1 LWNSYSSIP
10 FWHLTRASEAIIK
23 HSSMPINITK
33 ERSEQEFNV
42 GMKGLR
48 EDIFSFKGRIKEVLR
63 ERFEKN

>member
-1 LWNSYSSIP
+1 
-10 FWHLTRASEAIIK
+10 
-23 HSSMPINITK
+23 MPINITK

-63 ERFEKN
+63 ERFEEN